1 MIEGF
6 DRLNQRR
13 RPVELVETMIGG
25 FGKLNQPMGFGK
37 LNQPCG
43 FDRLNERAGMLGV
56 PAVVEPR

>member
-1 MIEGF
+1 
-6 DRLNQRR
+6 
-13 RPVELVETMIGG
+13 MIGG